1 MPGIKEKLDIMIEKE
16 AQVPTLPEV
25 GIRAMQIA
33 LDDRLAQKKL
43 VKLIMRYPEIA
54 ARVIHLAN
62 SPLFGLSG
70 RVSSIERAVNLLGIA
85 PVRSLVLSISVLI
98 VMNKVKKLA
107 SVPLFRRLQD
117 NAFACGI
124 AARLIAEA
132 VSYDQPDEAFLTGLL
147 CNIGYFF
154 ILIQL
159 EDERD
164 FEIIRS
170 HLNNPLD
177 PEIETREEKA
187 FGYSHAR
194 LGARVSKKWL
204 LPSFMI
210 EAIANHHT
218 DTVHEPNES
227 RSTHLTLFMRGAILL
242 NNLFDNPEGPKNGS
256 YFQEFLANT
265 LHVPKEK
272 GENILVSFNKQL
284 SEESALFKLPTK
296 PRKGYVSLLQE
307 GNAKLYEISL
317 EHLKTVE
324 EKKRLLREKEGLS
337 GMLEALFNHSPD
349 TIVALDGEGRLIKIN
364 DSVEKLID
372 IPAEDF
378 RSGKRNILDYY
389 PPGLAGKLIKIMY
402 SDRHGPKGVIEDFE
416 AEVLSSKGDLI
427 PVSFSGSVIEK
438 DGNRLMSIGFLRDI
452 RHRKALRD
460 ELFHA
465 RRYLSLLFDTIT
477 DGVRVINRDMVVE
490 FENKSLI
497 KMLGEGIGRKCFETH
512 FHQDDSKR
520 EACADCPNIPFETGR
535 THTREVRT
543 KEKRVFLIS
552 SATLED
558 KAGQPAMVQV
568 IKDITALKEQERAS
582 ADEMQ
587 LKAVMELA
595 GATAHELNQPL
606 TVVTTGLELI
616 SRQIQNR
623 RAVSHAIIKTTL
635 ESVEKMSGIIRK
647 LSEITQYET
656 RSYLETMK
664 ILDISKSSNK
674 N

>member
-1 MPGIKEKLDIMIEKE
+1 MIEKE

-25 GIRAMQIA
+25 GIKAMQIA

-70 RVSSIERAVNLLGIA
+70 RVSSIERAVNLMGIA
-85 PVRSLVLSISVLI
+85 PIRSLVLSISVLI
-98 VMNKVKKLA
+98 AMNKMKKKVA
-107 SVPLFRRLQD
+107 VPLFKRLQD

-132 VSYDQPDEAFLTGLL
+132 VSYDRPDEAFLAGLL

-154 ILIQL
+154 ILVQI

-164 FEIIRS
+164 FEIVRN
-170 HLNNPLD
+170 HLDNPLD
-177 PEIETREEKA
+177 PEIEAREEKA

-194 LGARVSKKWL
+194 IGGLVGKKWF
-204 LPSFMI
+204 LPEFMT
-210 EAIANHHT
+210 ETIANHHA
-218 DTVHEPNES
+218 DPAQGQDS
-227 RSTHLTLFMRGAILL
+227 PRSMELILFMRGAVLL
-242 NNLFDNPEGPKNGS
+242 NDLFDNEDGPKNGS
-256 YFQEFLANT
+256 DFKAFLADT
-265 LHVPKEK
+265 LH
-272 GENILVSFNKQL
+272 I
-284 SEESALFKLPTK
+284 SEEKSEDILISFDKQISEKSALFKLPTK
-296 PRKGYVSLLQE
+296 SRKGYVTLLQE
-307 GNAKLYEISL
+307 ANAKLYEISL
-317 EHLKTVE
+317 EHLKVVE
-324 EKKRLLREKEGLS
+324 EKKRLLREKEALS
-337 GMLEALFNHSPD
+337 EMLEALFHYSPD
-349 TIVALDGEGRLIKIN
+349 TIVALDGRGGLIKIN
-364 DSVEKLID
+364 NSVEKLIGV
-372 IPAEDF
+372 PAEDF
-378 RSGKRNILDYY
+378 RQGKRNILDYY
-389 PPGLAGKLIKIMY
+389 PPKLARELIKIMY
-402 SDRHGPKGVIEDFE
+402 SDKHGPRGVIEDFE
-416 AEVLSSKGDLI
+416 AEVLNAEGNLI

-438 DGNRLMSIGFLRDI
+438 DGRRFMSIGFLRDI
-452 RHRKALRD
+452 KRRKALRD

-477 DGVRVINRDMVVE
+477 DGVRVLNQDMVVE

-497 KMLGEGIGRKCFETH
+497 EMLGKGIGRKCFETH
-512 FHQDDSKR
+512 FHRKDSKN
-520 EACADCPNIPFETGR
+520 ETCADCPNIPFETSKP
-535 THTREVRT
+535 HTREVRT
-543 KEKRVFLIS
+543 EDGRIFLVS
-552 SATLED
+552 AATLED
-558 KAGQPAMVQV
+558 KVGQPSMVQV
-568 IKDITALKEQERAS
+568 IKDISALKEQERVS

-595 GATAHELNQPL
+595 GAAAHELNQPL

-616 SRQIQNR
+616 SRKIQNR
-623 RAVSHAIIKTTL
+623 RTVSHAIIKSTL
-635 ESVEKMSGIIRK
+635 ESVEKMSGIVKR